1 MVNYVRRESIIDH
14 IYAADPTTIT
24 SISTV
29 TPLFGDHLLLLCC
42 VENETGEGS
51 CSIRRSWKNYSKT
64 ALCEMLANED
74 WSCESDTVQGT
85 WNIFEN
91 KLVRITDK
99 IVPEISFINS
109 VIVQKIAPEIKSKI
123 NKRKKLLR
131 KYKSTRSDELRNMI
145 RVLDKEIKK
154 TLFNFKNK

>member
-1 MVNYVRRESIIDH
+1 MDEKMCNENLIQIVDSPTWSRSVNGVLRESLIDH
-14 IYAADPTTIT
+14 IYLADPASVTEPY
-24 SISTV
+24 SIK
-29 TPLFGDHLLLLCC
+29 PLFGDHLLLLCC

-85 WNIFEN
+85 WDIFEN

-109 VIVQKIAPEIKSKI
+109 VIVQ
-123 NKRKKLLR
+123 
-131 KYKSTRSDELRNMI
+131 
-145 RVLDKEIKK
+145 
-154 TLFNFKNK
+154 